1 MSEFRCELVKTVD
14 DSYNIEIGRNLEEK
28 LIGDIKSG
36 MFGNIKN
43 FAVITDTNVLKLY
56 GAKICDMLIDEGYHA
71 HLFAIQ
77 AGELSKTRETK
88 GFVEDSM
95 LGSGLR
101 RDCMVVA
108 VGGGVVSDLAGFVA
122 GTFGRG
128 VPFVIYSTT
137 LLSAADASIGGKV
150 AVDTALATNQIGMFN
165 QPKKVYIDIASWIT
179 LPEREI
185 RSGLAETIKHSCIG
199 DKDFF
204 EYLEKNIERV
214 FTFDFDV
221 CEHVAECN
229 CKIKYNVVMRDERE
243 QDLRS
248 VLNLGHSVGR
258 ALETASGYMMLHGEA
273 VAIGLVAQMR
283 LGERYGYISRENVKR
298 VEDLLKRV
306 GLPTHIPDNVRKEL
320 IIDKLYTDKKVR
332 NGKLRFVFQKEIGA
346 MMCFDGCYTKEVE
359 ENEVAAVITQL

>member
-14 DSYNIEIGRNLEEK
+14 NSYNIEIGRNLEDK
-28 LIGDIKSG
+28 LISDISSG
-36 MFGNIKN
+36 MFGDIKN

-56 GAKICDMLIDEGYHA
+56 GAKICDMLINKGYHA

-165 QPKKVYIDIASWIT
+165 QPKKVYVDIASWMS

-185 RSGLAETIKHSCIG
+185 RSGLAETIKHACIG
-199 DKDFF
+199 DKEFF
-204 EYLEKNIERV
+204 EYLEKNIEKV
-214 FTFDFDV
+214 FTFDFGV
-221 CEHVAECN
+221 CEHVAERNCN
-229 CKIKYNVVMRDERE
+229 VKYNIV
-243 QDLRS
+243 
-248 VLNLGHSVGR
+248 
-258 ALETASGYMMLHGEA
+258 
-273 VAIGLVAQMR
+273 
-283 LGERYGYISRENVKR
+283 ISHENAKR

-306 GLPTHIPDNVRKEL
+306 GLPTRIPENIRKEL

-332 NGKLRFVFQKEIGA
+332 NGKLRFVFQKEIGE

-359 ENEVAAVITQL
+359 ESEVAAVITQL